1 MCVEGQEPTY
11 CLAEQYHQ
19 IITILGKRIKKR
31 IKIDDRCQI
40 YIGTVM
46 DRQKPVNT
54 RGFDT
59 RVAYGY
65 TRGYYVINRG
75 FTGYPGHPWLYL
87 AQMRSP

>member
-1 MCVEGQEPTY
+1 MHFRENPNDSDS
-11 CLAEQYHQ
+11 
-19 IITILGKRIKKR
+19 KRISST
-31 IKIDDRCQI
+31 DPPASGDPAGSESSNL
-40 YIGTVM
+40 GTVM